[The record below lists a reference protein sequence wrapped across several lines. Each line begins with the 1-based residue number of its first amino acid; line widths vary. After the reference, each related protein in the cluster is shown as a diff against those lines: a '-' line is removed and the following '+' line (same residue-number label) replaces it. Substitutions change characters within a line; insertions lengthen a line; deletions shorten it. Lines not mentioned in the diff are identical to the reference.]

1 MKNFADIKIE
11 TKRAMMMMAMCMCS
25 MCMFCM
31 TIFQNALSIFHHS
44 IVFIVNE
51 V

>member
-11 TKRAMMMMAMCMCS
+11 TKRAMMMAMCMCS

-31 TIFQNALSIFHHS
+31 TIFQNALSI
-44 IVFIVNE
+44 IA
-51 V
+51 

>member
-25 MCMFCM
+25 MCTLHLIMIGTLRAACYLELF
-31 TIFQNALSIFHHS
+31 T
-44 IVFIVNE
+44 
-51 V
+51 

>member
-11 TKRAMMMMAMCMCS
+11 TKRAMMMMMAMCMCS

-31 TIFQNALSIFHHS
+31 TIFQNALSI
-44 IVFIVNE
+44 IA
-51 V
+51 

>member
-1 MKNFADIKIE
+1 MKNFVDIKIE

-31 TIFQNALSIFHHS
+31 TIFQNALSI
-44 IVFIVNE
+44 IA
-51 V
+51 